1 MKKINVTVVCA
12 GSMVYPGCA
21 DLLADCPDINLVAQP
36 AGLNEVGVWSALG
49 RSDVL
54 VLDEAAMEQVG
65 YQTIRSMHEYYPSI
79 RSLMVVE
86 GEHEYKTLAAVSIG
100 VQGVIGRA
108 STVPMLRK
116 AIIAL
121 YSGEAWLSRGLA
133 APLRNQLSR
142 GTELTCWAELSSDL
156 ADRSKLN

>member
-1 MKKINVTVVCA
+1 MKKINVTIACL
-12 GSMVYPGCA
+12 GSMVYPDCA

-36 AGLNEVGVWSALG
+36 AGLNEGGAWEALG

-65 YQTIRSMHEYYPSI
+65 YQAIRYLHEYYPSI

-86 GEHEYKTLAAVSIG
+86 GEHDYKTLAAVSLG

-133 APLRNQLSR
+133 APLRNQLGR
-142 GTELTCWAELSSDL
+142 GSELTCWTDLSSDL

>member
-1 MKKINVTVVCA
+1 MKKINVTVVCVD
-12 GSMVYPGCA
+12 SLDYPGCA
-21 DLLADCPDINLVAQP
+21 DLLATFPEICLVAQP
-36 AGLNEVGVWSALG
+36 ASLNEAGIWTALG

-54 VLDEAAMEQVG
+54 VLDEAVMELVG
-65 YQTIRSMHEYYPSI
+65 YQAIRSLHAYYPSI

-86 GEHEYKTLAAVSIG
+86 SEHAYKTLAAVSLG

-108 STVPMLRK
+108 SIVPMLRK

-133 APLRNQLSR
+133 VPLRNQLNQEY
-142 GTELTCWAELSSDL
+142 ELTCWTELSADL
-156 ADRSKLN
+156 IDRSKLN

>member
-36 AGLNEVGVWSALG
+36 AGLNEVGVWAALG

-65 YQTIRSMHEYYPSI
+65 YQMIRSMHEYYPSI

-86 GEHEYKTLAAVSIG
+86 GEHEYKTLAAVSLG
-100 VQGVIGRA
+100 VQGVIGQA
-108 STVPMLRK
+108 STVSMLRK

-133 APLRNQLSR
+133 VPLRNQLSR
-142 GTELTCWAELSSDL
+142 GSELTCWAELSSDL
-156 ADRSKLN
+156 TDRSKLN

>member
-1 MKKINVTVVCA
+1 M
-12 GSMVYPGCA
+12 
-21 DLLADCPDINLVAQP
+21 
-36 AGLNEVGVWSALG
+36 
-49 RSDVL
+49 
-54 VLDEAAMEQVG
+54 LDEAAMEQVG
-65 YQTIRSMHEYYPSI
+65 YQTIRSMLEYYPSI

-86 GEHEYKTLAAVSIG
+86 GEHEYKTLAAVSLG
-100 VQGVIGRA
+100 VQGVIGRS
-108 STVPMLRK
+108 STVSMLRK

-156 ADRSKLN
+156 TDRSKLN

>member
-12 GSMVYPGCA
+12 GNHAYPGCA
-21 DLLADCPDINLVAQP
+21 ELLADCPEVNLVAQP
-36 AGLNEVGVWSALG
+36 GGLNEAGIWVALG

-54 VLDEAAMEQVG
+54 VLDEAVMEQAG
-65 YQTIRSMHEYYPSI
+65 HQAIRSLHEYFPTI

-86 GEHEYKTLAAVSIG
+86 GEHEYKTLAAVSLG

-108 STVPMLRK
+108 STVSMLRK

-133 APLRNQLSR
+133 QPLRNQLNQES
-142 GTELTCWAELSSDL
+142 ELTCWTELSADL
-156 ADRSKLN
+156 AGRGRLN

>member
-1 MKKINVTVVCA
+1 MKKINVTVATA
-12 GSMVYPGCA
+12 GSLEYPGCA
-21 DLLADCPDINLVAQP
+21 DLLADCPEINLIAQP
-36 AGLNEVGVWSALG
+36 ASLDEVGVWAALG

-54 VLDEAAMEQVG
+54 VLDEAIMEQVG
-65 YQTIRSMHEYYPSI
+65 HQAIRSLHEYYPSI

-86 GEHEYKTLAAVSIG
+86 GEHEYKTLAAVSLG

-108 STVPMLRK
+108 STVSMLRK

-133 APLRNQLSR
+133 VPLRNQLSR
-142 GTELTCWAELSSDL
+142 EGELTCWTELSSDL